1 MKSAPDTKLVA
12 TNRKAHFDYYLEDKF
27 EAGLALTGTEIKSVR
42 AGGVQ
47 LRDGYVAEQKG
58 ELWLLNVHIAPYK
71 MSQNNHEALRPRK
84 LLLHKREIK
93 KLAVKLRA
101 SGYTIVPLSMY
112 LRGGHAKAELVV
124 ARGKQQHDKRQAI
137 AKRESDL
144 AIRRELGRRR

>member
-1 MKSAPDTKLVA
+1 
-12 TNRKAHFDYYLEDKF
+12 
-27 EAGLALTGTEIKSVR
+27 
-42 AGGVQ
+42 
-47 LRDGYVAEQKG
+47 
-58 ELWLLNVHIAPYK
+58 

-101 SGYTIVPLSMY
+101 SGYTIVALSMY
-112 LRGGHAKAELVV
+112 LRGGHAKAELAV

-137 AKRESDL
+137 SKRESDL